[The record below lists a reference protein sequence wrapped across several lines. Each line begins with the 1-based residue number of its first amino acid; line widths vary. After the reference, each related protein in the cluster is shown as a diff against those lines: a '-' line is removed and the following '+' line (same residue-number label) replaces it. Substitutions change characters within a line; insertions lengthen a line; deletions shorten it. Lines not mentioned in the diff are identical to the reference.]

1 MKTILVT
8 GAASGIG
15 RAAAAYFAERGY
27 AVLAL
32 DILEVPPA
40 PGIRPF
46 RADVTSEAELSSV
59 RDALAA
65 EGVVL
70 DVILSVAG
78 LHRMASF
85 VEGDP
90 EVIRRL
96 LDVNLLGVVLTN
108 RVFHSLLAP
117 RGRIVIVT
125 SEVATYDP
133 LPFNGLYTVSK
144 CALESYAQALR
155 QELALLGQT
164 VVTVRPGAVETPL
177 VGGTVAAAERL
188 ECETRLFRREAVHFT
203 RLTARFMGTPMKPER
218 LAPTIFRA
226 ATARRPR
233 LAYAK
238 HRHPGLVLLSALPK
252 RLQIAIVRLLL
263 RRK

>member
-32 DILEVPPA
+32 DILEAPPA

-226 ATARRPR
+226 A
-233 LAYAK
+233 
-238 HRHPGLVLLSALPK
+238 
-252 RLQIAIVRLLL
+252 
-263 RRK
+263 

>member
-27 AVLAL
+27 TVLAL
-32 DILEVPPA
+32 DILEMPPED
-40 PGIRPF
+40 GIRPF
-46 RADVTSEAELSSV
+46 RADVTSEAELSAV
-59 RDALAA
+59 RDTLLS
-65 EGVVL
+65 EGITL

-85 VEGDP
+85 VEGDF

-96 LDVNLLGVVLTN
+96 LDVNLLGVMQTN

-117 RGRIVIVT
+117 GGRVVIVT

-155 QELALLGQT
+155 QELALLGQK

-177 VGGTVAAAERL
+177 SGGTLSAAEQL
-188 ECETRLFRREAVHFT
+188 EQRTVLFRREAAHFT
-203 RLTARFMGTPMKPER
+203 RLTARFMGVPIKPER

-233 LAYAK
+233 LSYAK
-238 HRHPGLVLLSALPK
+238 HRHVGLILLSCLPK
-252 RLQIAIVRLLL
+252 RLQCAIVRLLL
-263 RRK
+263 HRK